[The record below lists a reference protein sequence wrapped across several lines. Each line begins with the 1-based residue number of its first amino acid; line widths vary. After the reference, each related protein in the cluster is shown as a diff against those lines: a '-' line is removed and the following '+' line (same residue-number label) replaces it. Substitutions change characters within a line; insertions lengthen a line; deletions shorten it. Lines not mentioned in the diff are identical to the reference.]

1 MSHAIANEIHHAVR
15 EKHSFSLVD
24 DILLNRWFMYTV
36 SVCLFLGFW
45 YWLVYINMFGRGL
58 CYPHEVISEIGRLMS
73 RKLAGKQL
81 WEHAWD
87 STRRVFIG
95 FGIACV
101 LGIPLGFFMGIN
113 KYFHAVFNPVFNLIK
128 PMPPI
133 SWVSLSILWLGIGEE
148 PKIFIIAIGAFVPL
162 VLNAY
167 NGIRLI
173 DEELYDVIRMAGG
186 SRLKEICEVSFPAA
200 VPAIFAGLQIS
211 LSGAWSCVLAAE
223 LVSARS
229 GLGFV
234 IVQGMNTGKA
244 AMVIAG
250 MLLIALIAY
259 CCSFCITYLERKICP
274 WRREITL

>member
-1 MSHAIANEIHHAVR
+1 MSHAIANEIHLTAR
-15 EKHSFSLVD
+15 ERRPFSLVD
-24 DILLNRWFMYTV
+24 DLLMNRWFLYTV
-36 SVCLFLGFW
+36 SVALFLGVW
-45 YWLVYINMFGRGL
+45 YWIVSINVFGRGL
-58 CYPHEVISEIGRLMS
+58 CYPHEVVNEIGRLMS

-113 KYFHAVFNPVFNLIK
+113 KYFHALFNPVFNLIK

-186 SRLKEICEVSFPAA
+186 NRLKEICEVSFPAA

-259 CCSFCITYLERKICP
+259 ACSFCITFLERKICP